1 MVGVAGQPGDRPTAF
16 GVRGRSHGGRVVDD
30 WLQRAVLARPGLQ
43 HLDPGKCGPH
53 LVHHVGGVVEP
64 QRLHG
69 VQPGQVLQQHAAD
82 HLVRYQQGSARSGT
96 GDPGQ
101 RPACPGV
108 GIGIALPSGEAI
120 KVPVPRPGL
129 GLPRPR
135 RGRLGTC
142 KTGQFPVIDLA
153 ELIQHPQR
161 HSECGGEHGSRG
173 PRPPQRAAE
182 QRIDWFAADC
192 CSIAA
197 HLQHTFGR
205 ERRIEP
211 ALLPAFQIPHRLPM
225 AGQVHKLER
234 EHNPQSYQPQPGS
247 PRLFPHRETSPE
259 ATGPG
264 APGNAPAG
272 HDPRHGC
279 PAVASGAGGS
289 GMRLGQEACGPRER
303 FAEGLSGELCPVLA
317 VEAGLAC
324 DAALRKRQGE
334 IAPPPG
340 GGRRAEGGL
349 DEVAGVCARPIWP
362 RMNRRPAKDLSTALR
377 AAGPG
382 RRGRSCRPVGW
393 WRFMAASTAVTHH
406 TASVA
411 AATTCGTSAAVASSS
426 RRSALDIAAT
436 DQASVPSPAKASLS
450 GGAALPVG
458 GFRGRAA
465 AGAPRR
471 AARGYGC
478 PPSRHVRH
486 AGPRARPLPARA
498 TKMSPHRGTTRR
510 RRSGPPPWTG
520 RRR

>member
-1 MVGVAGQPGDRPTAF
+1 MAAE
-16 GVRGRSHGGRVVDD
+16 VR
-30 WLQRAVLARPGLQ
+30 ARPSGL
-43 HLDPGKCGPH
+43 LNSASTGS
-53 LVHHVGGVVEP
+53 
-64 QRLHG
+64 QRT
-69 VQPGQVLQQHAAD
+69 AA
-82 HLVRYQQGSARSGT
+82 
-96 GDPGQ
+96 
-101 RPACPGV
+101 
-108 GIGIALPSGEAI
+108 ALRRTCSTPSDVSGESS
-120 KVPVPRPGL
+120 RPCC
-129 GLPRPR
+129 RP
-135 RGRLGTC
+135 
-142 KTGQFPVIDLA
+142 
-153 ELIQHPQR
+153 
-161 HSECGGEHGSRG
+161 SRFHTVC
-173 PRPPQRAAE
+173 PWRARYTNSNANTT
-182 QRIDWFAADC
+182 R
-192 CSIAA
+192 SP
-197 HLQHTFGR
+197 TS
-205 ERRIEP
+205 
-211 ALLPAFQIPHRLPM
+211 
-225 AGQVHKLER
+225 
-234 EHNPQSYQPQPGS
+234 HNPDRHAFSRTARRHLK
-247 PRLFPHRETSPE
+247 PRDQGHRETR
-259 ATGPG
+259 
-264 APGNAPAG
+264 PAG